1 MSKYR
6 KGVGRGGIWHH
17 KVFQDNKINIR
28 SLARKGGLISIQIKY
43 PGYDGKFDMTLM
55 RIAGFLILIPTPGVL
70 NSDAQ
75 TLMLVKAE
83 RQGKELK
90 VYWEQVIGERSSV
103 VGKSISIMAND
114 KTLLQN
120 TTSKTATKK
129 RVIDDVNEFV
139 PLEESK
145 SPSPLKKMKSVARIR
160 DENVLL
166 SDRISALEKTILPR
180 GEEFSMDNKNK
191 LDRHNCI
198 TEIRKLINAI
208 DNKETVFNYPPFI
221 SEELRK
227 IESLT
232 DDNKKQ
238 SLEKQI
244 EQTKEELTKQNIELK
259 KQMESIM
266 KYNKEEQ
273 NYLEKKIDQT
283 KEELTQQLKQQM
295 Y

>member
-1 MSKYR
+1 
-6 KGVGRGGIWHH
+6 
-17 KVFQDNKINIR
+17 
-28 SLARKGGLISIQIKY
+28 
-43 PGYDGKFDMTLM
+43 
-55 RIAGFLILIPTPGVL
+55 
-70 NSDAQ
+70 
-75 TLMLVKAE
+75 
-83 RQGKELK
+83 
-90 VYWEQVIGERSSV
+90 
-103 VGKSISIMAND
+103 MAND

-120 TTSKTATKK
+120 TTSKTATKNH
-129 RVIDDVNEFV
+129 VIDNVNGFV

-145 SPSPLKKMKSVARIR
+145 SPLPLKKMKLNTNDI
-160 DENVLL
+160 
-166 SDRISALEKTILPR
+166 P
-180 GEEFSMDNKNK
+180 
-191 LDRHNCI
+191 I

-273 NYLEKKIDQT
+273 NYLEKKIDQM
-283 KEELTQQLKQQM
+283 KEEITKQLKQQM
-295 Y
+295 DNLKQQMENIIELLKKD

>member
-1 MSKYR
+1 MYTN
-6 KGVGRGGIWHH
+6 
-17 KVFQDNKINIR
+17 D
-28 SLARKGGLISIQIKY
+28 
-43 PGYDGKFDMTLM
+43 DDD
-55 RIAGFLILIPTPGVL
+55 LILKLENLIKQ
-70 NSDAQ
+70 NN
-75 TLMLVKAE
+75 
-83 RQGKELK
+83 
-90 VYWEQVIGERSSV
+90 I
-103 VGKSISIMAND
+103 
-114 KTLLQN
+114 LQE
-120 TTSKTATKK
+120 A
-129 RVIDDVNEFV
+129 
-139 PLEESK
+139 
-145 SPSPLKKMKSVARIR
+145 VARIR

-191 LDRHNCI
+191 LDRHNWC
-198 TEIRKLINAI
+198 N
-208 DNKETVFNYPPFI
+208 
-221 SEELRK
+221 EELRK